1 MKNKRKKDPVYA
13 GNSETNYKEKI
24 ICLLQTM
31 EEEKE
36 QRFLIQIYI
45 MIRRHISR
53 EAH

>member
-1 MKNKRKKDPVYA
+1 MQNKRKNEMVYA
-13 GNSETNYKEKI
+13 GNSEINYKEKI
-24 ICLLQTM
+24 ICLLQAM